1 MNSNRNWMMF
11 YFIYGFL
18 AKVLLINVII
28 SVLVEKYIAS
38 KEKLGKKIPNYC
50 FYNYIFRKGELIDRF
65 SKRMENHKAIDLSNE
80 TKKEGIFLFPNN
92 FSIYNLKDLNK
103 IQISRKDFEISKI

>member
-1 MNSNRNWMMF
+1 
-11 YFIYGFL
+11 
-18 AKVLLINVII
+18 
-28 SVLVEKYIAS
+28 
-38 KEKLGKKIPNYC
+38 
-50 FYNYIFRKGELIDRF
+50 
-65 SKRMENHKAIDLSNE
+65 MENHKAIDLSNE